1 MTHTHTNIQIKKPS
15 VSLYACIRCFHL
27 HWVGDWFT
35 GNRVYVCMCVHV
47 CMYVF
52 VPTIA
57 ANDAVSA
64 QLSVDLQ
71 LYGTLWQVDES
82 AVH

>member
-1 MTHTHTNIQIKKPS
+1 M
-15 VSLYACIRCFHL
+15 
-27 HWVGDWFT
+27 GDWFT